1 MKVALKLYNSLT
13 RQKEDFT
20 PVVEGRVGLYVCGPT
35 VYSDV
40 HLGNCRTFISFDLIY
55 RYLLYLGYKV
65 RYVRNVTDVGHLE
78 GDVDTHDAED
88 KISKKAR
95 LEQLEPMEIA
105 QKYTN
110 GFHEM
115 MHLFNVL
122 PPSIEPRAT
131 GHIPEQIEM
140 VEQIIANGF
149 GYEANGSVYFDVPAF
164 IEKYKNYG
172 QLSGR
177 VVDDLLQETR
187 DLKNQSEKR
196 HPADFAIWMKASD
209 EHIMKWNSPWSVG
222 FPGWHL
228 ECSAMSTKYL
238 GERFDIHGGG
248 NDLKFPHHENEI
260 AQNIGACGNTPANYW
275 LHTNMLLLNG
285 KKMSKSDG
293 NNITPVELI
302 TGNSPHVSKGYSP
315 MTVRFFTLQSHYSS
329 QLDLT
334 DEALAAAEKG
344 FRRLM
349 EGNKALQSFVGSK
362 DGNKPLDAEIDA
374 LINGSFSEMADDF
387 NAPKALAKLFEL
399 VTIINKLNDKHLSF
413 DDVSNDCI
421 ERLKNCFS
429 DFIFKIFGL
438 SDESTNDGGGVVDG
452 LMQLILD
459 IRSDARTNKDWT
471 TSDKIRNALSS
482 LKIVVKDN
490 KEGSSWVKE

>member
-1 MKVALKLYNSLT
+1 M
-13 RQKEDFT
+13 
-20 PVVEGRVGLYVCGPT
+20 
-35 VYSDV
+35 
-40 HLGNCRTFISFDLIY
+40 
-55 RYLLYLGYKV
+55 
-65 RYVRNVTDVGHLE
+65 
-78 GDVDTHDAED
+78 
-88 KISKKAR
+88 
-95 LEQLEPMEIA
+95 
-105 QKYTN
+105 
-110 GFHEM
+110 
-115 MHLFNVL
+115 
-122 PPSIEPRAT
+122 
-131 GHIPEQIEM
+131 
-140 VEQIIANGF
+140 
-149 GYEANGSVYFDVPAF
+149 
-164 IEKYKNYG
+164 
-172 QLSGR
+172 
-177 VVDDLLQETR
+177 
-187 DLKNQSEKR
+187 
-196 HPADFAIWMKASD
+196 
-209 EHIMKWNSPWSVG
+209 
-222 FPGWHL
+222 
-228 ECSAMSTKYL
+228 
-238 GERFDIHGGG
+238 
-248 NDLKFPHHENEI
+248 
-260 AQNIGACGNTPANYW
+260 
-275 LHTNMLLLNG
+275 
-285 KKMSKSDG
+285 
-293 NNITPVELI
+293 
-302 TGNSPHVSKGYSP
+302 
-315 MTVRFFTLQSHYSS
+315 
-329 QLDLT
+329 DLT